1 MLPNQNR
8 PAGSQAPSFMR
19 RPGRAPGIGATVVT
33 APVSRSAVASR
44 SSSATS
50 TRVPSLGAAQPTREP
65 SAIARS
71 APVAGSKSCSSPASM
86 STHSSRPRSASHRGP
101 SASVASVART
111 FWACMAMHHDAR
123 MRFVGKTALVT
134 GAGSGIG
141 AAVARALHA
150 EGAQVTLADVRADG
164 VEALAGELGDGRA
177 RAMALDV
184 RDEDAVRAAVGG
196 LDVLA
201 NIAGIGSTTTAP
213 DTPLDVWEDVFAVNT
228 RGTFLCCKHAIPSM
242 VERGGGA
249 IVNMASVAGLVGLRN
264 RAAYCASKGAVIS
277 LTRAL
282 AVDHVADGIRVNA
295 VCPGTVDSPWV
306 RRLVEDVGES
316 LDALRARQP
325 MGRLGT
331 TEEIAQAVLYLAS
344 DAAAFVTGSALVIDG
359 GLTAG

>member
-1 MLPNQNR
+1 MTR
-8 PAGSQAPSFMR
+8 FAGR
-19 RPGRAPGIGATVVT
+19 R
-33 APVSRSAVASR
+33 
-44 SSSATS
+44 
-50 TRVPSLGAAQPTREP
+50 
-65 SAIARS
+65 
-71 APVAGSKSCSSPASM
+71 
-86 STHSSRPRSASHRGP
+86 
-101 SASVASVART
+101 
-111 FWACMAMHHDAR
+111 
-123 MRFVGKTALVT
+123 ALVT

-141 AAVARALHA
+141 EAVARGLHA
-150 EGAQVTLADVRADG
+150 EGAEVVLADAVGDRVEG
-164 VEALAGELGDGRA
+164 VAAELGERA
-177 RAMALDV
+177 EPLTLDV
-184 RDEDAVRAAVGG
+184 RDEAAVAAAVDG

-201 NIAGIGSTTTAP
+201 NIAGVGSTTNAP
-213 DTPLDVWEDVFAVNT
+213 DTPVEVWDDVFAVNA

-242 VERGGGA
+242 IERGGGA
-249 IVNMASVAGLVGLRN
+249 IVNMASVAGMVGLPN

-282 AVDHVADGIRVNA
+282 AIDHVRDGIRVNA

-331 TEEIAQAVLYLAS
+331 TDEIAQAVLYLAS